1 MKNYKISGGR
11 ITNREDGTTVESLTG
26 KLTAVAVTESEK
38 GTKYLNLVLTD
49 GENQSSLRVKL
60 YGDASMK
67 ILRCLYGG
75 AATLTDGALSIS
87 LEEREDHGNL
97 IHLTQNGREL
107 VAVGSIP
114 PYTDL
119 RAAFIQRLLIT
130 VKGAVEG
137 EFPVAVLTI
146 SGAHFDDPTV
156 DELCAA
162 IAGARPNGRN
172 VTLVKRVFTTPAAAT
187 AFLEGAA
194 AISAPNAFITGD
206 PVVIETLKTAVVDAE
221 PAPEAGEEVVPED
234 NEEV

>member
-11 ITNREDGTTVESLTG
+11 ITNREDGTTVDSLTG

-38 GTKYLNLVLTD
+38 GLKYLNLVLTD

-75 AATLTDGALSIS
+75 AATLTDGPLSIS

-206 PVVIETLKTAVVDAE
+206 PVVIETLKTAVVDTE
-221 PAPEAGEEVVPED
+221 PAPADSDVVPED